1 MKAAELHGSLAAVF
15 WGQGNSFQVTLWK
28 AITNYLMVTMCDL
41 KRHFISAYGIEKAKL
56 YKWQE
61 QAYHLSQEKL
71 VEVGKISWKGEC
83 VTMAQ
88 KKKTQEL
95 RIQQSPKEVS
105 RKSVHFFLYSS
116 HFFSCLLHFKLLTF
130 MWSTCFFPIFSDWDV
145 NGWLFS
151 SFQVMRWLKNPDI
164 SSQHMTEK
172 EWLENEGISVGTL
185 KSWRESLISCQRTH
199 SYPVYRNRTVTF

>member
-41 KRHFISAYGIEKAKL
+41 KRHFISAYGIEKEKL

-88 KKKTQEL
+88 KKKH
-95 RIQQSPKEVS
+95 
-105 RKSVHFFLYSS
+105 KSWGYNNLQRRLVENQCIFKYSS
-116 HFFSCLLHFKLLTF
+116 HFFSCLLRFKLLTF
-130 MWSTCFFPIFSDWDV
+130 MWSTCFFSIFSDWDV

-164 SSQHMTEK
+164 SSQRITEK